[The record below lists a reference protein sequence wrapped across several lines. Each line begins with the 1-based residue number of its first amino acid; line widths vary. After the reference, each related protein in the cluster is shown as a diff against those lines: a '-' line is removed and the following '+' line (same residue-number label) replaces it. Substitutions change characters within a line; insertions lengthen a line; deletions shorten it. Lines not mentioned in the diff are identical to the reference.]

1 MSHSPHRPSA
11 LDRLKDLPITIFAMT
26 MGLTGLA
33 ACWQTALNQ
42 YGMDNLLPIKLVSGL
57 HQATSYLAPLL
68 FITLCLLY
76 SVKLVKFKTA
86 FLEEITHPVKRNFQA
101 AFTISLGLICG
112 FILPADLMITHGLFI
127 IAVLMHLLIML
138 NLIRNWILIE
148 QNLLLIT
155 PANFIPIVGNIAL
168 APVAMMLNY
177 PALAWFFAATGL
189 ITWVLLFVLVF
200 WRFVTQPPLPA
211 PLMPSMFIMIA
222 PPALSFLAFY
232 SLLSPSAALP
242 DTVPLFQ
249 FIFYTIIVCC
259 IFPLSV
265 LPEIMRAPFSM
276 SWWALSFP
284 LAAFCSALQK
294 YSHLRDS
301 LYLGYIAEFFL
312 SILTLLTL
320 WLALRS
326 LKLVKY

>member
-1 MSHSPHRPSA
+1 MSHSPHRRSA
-11 LDRLKDLPITIFAMT
+11 IDRLKDLPITIFAMT

-33 ACWQTALNQ
+33 GCWQTAMQL
-42 YGMDNLLPIKLVSGL
+42 YGSDNLLPLSVISGFQ
-57 HQATSYLAPLL
+57 QATSYLAPLL
-68 FITLCLLY
+68 FAILCLLY
-76 SVKLVKFKTA
+76 GVKLIKFKTA
-86 FLEEITHPVKRNFQA
+86 FLEEIAHPVKRNFQA

-112 FILPADLMITHGLFI
+112 FILPADLIITHILFI
-127 IAVLMHLLIML
+127 IAVLLHLLIML

-168 APVAMMLNY
+168 APVAMLLDY
-177 PALAWFFAATGL
+177 SALAWFFAATGL

-232 SLLSPSAALP
+232 SLLSPSADLP
-242 DTVPLFQ
+242 DTLPLFQ
-249 FIFYTIIVCC
+249 FIFYTIVVCC

-265 LPEIMRAPFSM
+265 LPEILRAPFTM

-294 YSHLRDS
+294 YSYLRDS
-301 LYLGYIAEFFL
+301 VQLGYFAELFL
-312 SILTLLTL
+312 LSLTLITL
-320 WLALRS
+320 WLAIRS
-326 LKLVKY
+326 LKLIKN